1 MYTQTNLSLRLLS
14 IVDPTRES
22 IYLNTALTSGHV
34 QQHQHVIEVQLVQ
47 LNGCDQQIGTNGLH
61 ALNVVLKGLLVLNP
75 SNQSF
80 KVSAYLVLG
89 GSASPCRRLMRR
101 LFWRQTEEM
110 TNLSYKSKKNNK
122 MNGNLQLNNVCLCG
136 ILARVGGG
144 LKFDV

>member
-80 KVSAYLVLG
+80 KVKCL
-89 GSASPCRRLMRR
+89 PCS
-101 LFWRQTEEM
+101 W
-110 TNLSYKSKKNNK
+110 
-122 MNGNLQLNNVCLCG
+122 GVCLA
-136 ILARVGGG
+136 LQETYEETF
-144 LKFDV
+144 LETN